1 MKGAMLSEPPAKGS
15 ASYITGSAMVAHAAT
30 KEEVLE
36 LMKSD
41 VYAQGVWD
49 FDKVCFVHLANSLG
63 CGVC

>member
-49 FDKVCFVHLANSLG
+49 FDKVCFV
-63 CGVC
+63 